1 MKYSKY
7 WIRTRLFDFR
17 FLIVFLFLATK
28 ASSQSRPFVSAYKDY
43 RNYLFAFSEGI
54 SRQIDSRPV
63 RTYKSRGDKVVYVD
77 VNNNLMLWQND
88 IKTNLGDATSIKFLL
103 TDELLIYTT
112 YDMLAVADSDKTTN
126 LTYFFKEYDYNAG
139 MVAFTDQ
146 NIGLLKAYTNGKVIE
161 VEATLIG
168 KLGKF
173 KVGENILAYINS
185 SDSFKIYYNNEL
197 YSIDNL
203 SPDRFL
209 SGKNL
214 VAYIEGSTKY
224 LNVFYKGKVFVLEEF
239 EPISFQVGDEAI
251 AYVTNENSF
260 KVFQSGKLLK
270 VESYAPSMY
279 AVRDNTVLFFFN
291 NELQILQ
298 NGVRFVLDQ
307 FAPLN
312 YQMSQDRIAWQDQ
325 AKRLYIFADGKT
337 KLVTTETITAYEL
350 NGDILRYDVPD
361 GTSRIYY
368 KGKTY

>member
-1 MKYSKY
+1 MKYLKY
-7 WIRTRLFDFR
+7 WIRTRLIHLQL
-17 FLIVFLFLATK
+17 LILFLFFATT
-28 ASSQSRPFVSAYKDY
+28 ATSQSRPFVSAYKDY
-43 RNYLFAFSEGI
+43 RNYFFAFSEGI
-54 SRQIDSRPV
+54 SRQIDSRPI
-63 RTYKSRGDKVVYVD
+63 RSYKSRGDKVVYVD
-77 VNNNLMLWQND
+77 VNNNLILWQND
-88 IKTNLGDATSIKFLL
+88 IKTNLGDATNIKFLL
-103 TDELLIYTT
+103 TDDLLIYTIF
-112 YDMLAVADSDKTTN
+112 DMLAVADSDKVTN

-139 MVAFTDQ
+139 MIAFTDQ
-146 NIGLLKAYTNGKVIE
+146 NNGLLKVYANGKVNE

-173 KVGENILAYINS
+173 RVGENTIAYINS
-185 SDSFKIYYNNEL
+185 SDSFKIYYNNEI

-203 SPDRFL
+203 SPDRFS

-224 LNVFYKGKVFVLEEF
+224 FNAFYKGKVFVLDEL
-239 EPISFQVGDEAI
+239 EPLSFQVGDEAI

-270 VESYAPSMY
+270 VESYPPSMY
-279 AVRDNTVLFFFN
+279 AVKDNTVLFYFN

-298 NGVRFVLDQ
+298 NGVRFVLDE
-307 FAPLN
+307 FAPLT

-325 AKRLYIFADGKT
+325 AKRLYIFTDGKV
-337 KLVTTETITAYEL
+337 KLVTTETIIAYEL